1 MDAKGRVPWQ
11 PLLEGDD
18 AVAAQ
23 GVIDDI
29 AAALALDAVIP
40 SQPYLS
46 GGSAGRALFY
56 GYLSEVWPD
65 RHFDTL
71 AMTHLERAIDQTAE
85 LSMRAG
91 LYSGFTGIAWVTEHL
106 QAGLIDDDDDP
117 NLAVDELLCDYL
129 ATTPWPDDYDVISG
143 LAGCG
148 IYGLE
153 RMPRATGREILT
165 RVVERLHELAVRD
178 GAGTSWHRKPE
189 FLLPEGRV
197 RSPDGF
203 YDLGTAHGV
212 PGVLAVLAGALAA
225 GVAEQLARPLLE
237 GAWQWMMANRLPAG
251 AETTYAYSI
260 SERPPVPARSA
271 WCYGDPGVA
280 CAMYSAARRLED
292 PAWIADALVIARR
305 AAVRPMDRCGC
316 MDAGLCHGT
325 AGLALLYNRL
335 WHETG
340 ETIFADA
347 ARRWYQ
353 QTIERRQPGRGVA
366 GFQAYYPGAGTGPST
381 DWVDDRS
388 FLTGAEG
395 IGLALLAAISTVE
408 PAWDRLLLASLRPSR
423 KRR

>member
-1 MDAKGRVPWQ
+1 MDVKRRVPWQ

-18 AVAAQ
+18 ALAAR
-23 GVIDDI
+23 GVIDDL
-29 AAALALDAVIP
+29 AAALHLDSMAP
-40 SQPYLS
+40 SQPFLS
-46 GGSAGRALFY
+46 GGHAGRALFY
-56 GYLSEVWPD
+56 GYLGEAWPD
-65 RHFDTL
+65 RGFDTI
-71 AMTHLERAIDQTAE
+71 AMEHLERAIDQAAE

-106 QAGLIDDDDDP
+106 QAGLLGDDDDDP
-117 NLAVDELLCDYL
+117 NLAADELLRDYL
-129 ATTPWPDDYDVISG
+129 ATTPWPDDYDVIGG

-153 RMPRATGREILT
+153 RMPRAIATDILT
-165 RVVERLHELAVRD
+165 RVVERLHEIAVHDR
-178 GAGTSWHRKPE
+178 AGIAWHRKPE
-189 FLLPEGRV
+189 FLPPEARS
-197 RSPDGF
+197 RSPNGF

-225 GVAEQLARPLLE
+225 GIAGDLAKPLLE
-237 GAWQWMMANRLPAG
+237 GAWQWMMANRLPPD

-260 SERPPVPARSA
+260 SERPLVPARSA

-280 CAMYSAARRLED
+280 CAMYGAARHIGNT
-292 PAWIADALVIARR
+292 AWIDDALAIARR
-305 AAVRPMDRCGC
+305 AAVRPVERCGC

-325 AGLALLYNRL
+325 AGLALIYHRL

-340 ETIFADA
+340 EMIFADA
-347 ARRWYQ
+347 ARLWYRK
-353 QTIERRQPGRGVA
+353 TLELRRPGKGIA
-366 GFQAYYPGAGTGPST
+366 GFQAYYPGAVPGQST

-408 PAWDRLLLASLRPSR
+408 PAWDRLLLVSLRRPR
-423 KRR
+423 